1 MSDAVPKNKQIEKD
15 EALIRMRFKLEER
28 FDQYKSILDEKPI
41 GSKSS
46 PYYRVKKLEITR

>member
-1 MSDAVPKNKQIEKD
+1 MSDTVLKNKQIVKD
-15 EALIRMRFKLEER
+15 KALIRMRFKLEER
-28 FDQYKSILDEKPI
+28 FDKYKSILDDKPI